1 MSENDSQYPV
11 QGAGLGL
18 RRPSQGALDAVAF
31 SEEQVEFRTGFG
43 PVAQDDGRLAGELRF
58 GVCRTTQRC
67 EVVAYG
73 FEAAIG
79 AEAP

>member
-1 MSENDSQYPV
+1 MRLELS
-11 QGAGLGL
+11 GAGLGL
-18 RRPSQGALDAVAF
+18 RRPSQSALDAVAF

-58 GVCRTTQRC
+58 GVCRTAQRC
-67 EVVAYG
+67 EVVAYD